1 MTTRTLVLAGAVVHF
16 AAFLIAHTLGLSGI
30 QRVLLEP
37 VASALG
43 MVRPESEPSW
53 YTSSLLILS
62 AASLLWGTLAAGA
75 WNALRRVKSLSDWV
89 LPARPNADSPE
100 RTAG

>member
-16 AAFLIAHTLGLSGI
+16 AAFLIAHTLGLTGV

-37 VASALG
+37 IASALG
-43 MVRPESEPSW
+43 TVRPESEPSW
-53 YTSSLLILS
+53 YTASLLILS

-75 WNALRRVKSLSDWV
+75 WNGLRRLKSLSA
-89 LPARPNADSPE
+89 LTLSARPNPDSPE
-100 RTAG
+100 